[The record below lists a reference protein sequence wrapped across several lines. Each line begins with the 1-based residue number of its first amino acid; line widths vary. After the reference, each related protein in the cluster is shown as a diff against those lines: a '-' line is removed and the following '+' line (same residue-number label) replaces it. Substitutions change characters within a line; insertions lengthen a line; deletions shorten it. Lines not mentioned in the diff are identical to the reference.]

1 LPLKPAANRSSD
13 RRRHQTTWR
22 LNAMC
27 IMQRLNQERLLFGM
41 NRILLVSALLIASA
55 SIVSA
60 AAPPPEEAPVVT
72 APSKVVQAPKMAA
85 GPKLVEPH
93 LRIARSGIKGH
104 ARVALTFD
112 ACMGQADDRILSV
125 LVQERIPATIFVTA
139 RWLKHNPQALQ
150 VFLENPD
157 LFELENHGQNHVP
170 AVDKPVS
177 IYGIASAGSP
187 EAVRQEV
194 QGGADAMLAAG
205 IAPPH
210 WFRGST
216 AKYDLSAIAQI
227 RDMGY
232 RIAGYS
238 VNGDGGSLLGAVVT
252 EKRIASAKD
261 GDVVISHINQP
272 THAAGEGVAKAIVD
286 LMAKGVE
293 FVRLQDVEDTGDDRT
308 TQ

>member
-1 LPLKPAANRSSD
+1 MKLAANRRSD
-13 RRRHQTTWR
+13 RKRHQTTWR
-22 LNAMC
+22 PNAMC
-27 IMQRLNQERLLFGM
+27 IKQRLNHERLLFGM
-41 NRILLVSALLIASA
+41 NRLFLVPALLIASA
-55 SIVSA
+55 SVA
-60 AAPPPEEAPVVT
+60 AAAALPLENAPAT
-72 APSKVVQAPKMAA
+72 TPSKVVQAPGTAP
-85 GPKLVEPH
+85 GPRLLEPH
-93 LRIARSGIKGH
+93 LRIASSGIKGH

-112 ACMGQADDRILSV
+112 ACMGKADDRILSV
-125 LVQERIPATIFVTA
+125 LVRERIPATIFVTA

-150 VFLENPD
+150 VFLQNPD

-194 QGGADAMLAAG
+194 QGGADAMVAAG

-216 AKYDLSAIAQI
+216 AKYDRSAIVQI

-238 VNGDGGSLLGAVVT
+238 VNGDGGSLLGADVT

-272 THAAGEGVAKAIVD
+272 THAAGEGVAKAILD
-286 LMAKGVE
+286 LKAKGVE
-293 FVRLQDVEDTGDDRT
+293 FVRLQDVEDMGDDQT